1 MISSIIRTFATIFF
15 LSILLA
21 ACSSESNVTEENP
34 TPVLTVL
41 STETSTPTEPP
52 PPTATVQ
59 PPLVL
64 LIASPEGDQT
74 QVDELQFTLS
84 ELSNAEGFRFQVR
97 PTLTIGEL
105 TPDVRIVVV
114 VPPFSG
120 LTDLA
125 VSAPQTQFVG
135 VDIPG
140 LEPTGN
146 LSVIGPDGAAP
157 DQMGFLAGYIAAVV
171 TTDWRIGTISTSDSP
186 AGIGNRNGFLNGAV
200 FFCGFCNPTY
210 PPFYEY
216 PIYVELHSGATP
228 AEWQVLA
235 DTIKDNYVE
244 TVYIAPSADG
254 DELLA
259 YLAGAG
265 INLIGGV
272 TPPDDIRRNWIG
284 TVHSDATGALQQ
296 IWPDLVTGN
305 GGFRLPIALKIS
317 NMNEDLFS
325 PGRQRL
331 VEQIRLDLQNG
342 FIDTGIDPIS
352 GENK

>member
-1 MISSIIRTFATIFF
+1 MISSFIRTFTTIFF

-21 ACSSESNVTEENP
+21 ACSSPSTGTQENP
-34 TPVLTVL
+34 TPVLTEL
-41 STETSTPTEPP
+41 PTETPTPTEPP
-52 PPTATVQ
+52 TPTATFQ

-64 LIASPEGDQT
+64 LIASPDGGQT
-74 QVDELQFTLS
+74 HLDELESTLS
-84 ELSNAEGFRFQVR
+84 ELSNEQGFRFQVR
-97 PTLTIGEL
+97 PTLTPEDLIPEVL
-105 TPDVRIVVV
+105 IVVV

-125 VSAPQTQFVG
+125 ISAPQTQFVG

-157 DQMGFLAGYIAAVV
+157 DQLGFLAGYIAAVV
-171 TTDWRIGTISTSDSP
+171 TSDWRVGTITTNDSP

-216 PIYVELHSGATP
+216 PIYVELHSGANP

-244 TVYIAPSADG
+244 IVYVAPTADG
-254 DELLA
+254 NEILA
-259 YLAGAG
+259 YLAGMG
-265 INLIGGV
+265 INIIGGI
-272 TPPDDIRRNWIG
+272 TPPENIRRNWVA
-284 TVHSDATGALQQ
+284 TVHSDAASAIQQ
-296 IWPDLVTGN
+296 IWPDLITGN
-305 GGFRLPIALKIS
+305 GGFNLPLALKIS
-317 NMNEDLFS
+317 NINEELFS

-331 VEQIRLDLQNG
+331 VDQIRLDLQNG
-342 FIDTGIDPIS
+342 FIDTGVDLLT